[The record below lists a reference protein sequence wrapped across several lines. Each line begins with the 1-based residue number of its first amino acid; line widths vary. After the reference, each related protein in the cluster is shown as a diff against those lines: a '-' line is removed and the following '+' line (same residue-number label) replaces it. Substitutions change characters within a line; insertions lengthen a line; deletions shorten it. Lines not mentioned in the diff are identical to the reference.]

1 LEVVTGDL
9 EDQNAIRRDWKRR
22 AEIAESAIVGS
33 SIQSLLCRRIWH
45 GHQSKNPFI
54 LVLIDGDGYLFE
66 DDYLKNAESGGGDA
80 AHRLL
85 SAVQDCVRA
94 AQLQGLSSDSP
105 IMINIYGNKRG
116 LTGALLE
123 AEIITHPRD
132 LENFFCKF
140 TQSHTHFQ
148 YIDCGPGKERA
159 DAKLRGAAHRV
170 FESCFADETTRYLPL
185 LSAPLPMQT
194 HTTSSVSW

>member
-1 LEVVTGDL
+1 MPYVETGGAVL
-9 EDQNAIRRDWKRR
+9 RLLR
-22 AEIAESAIVGS
+22 AQLWALAYHFFCANRSDMAM
-33 SIQSLLCRRIWH
+33 
-45 GHQSKNPFI
+45 QSKNPFI

-85 SAVQDCVRA
+85 SAVQDYVKMAR
-94 AQLQGLSSDSP
+94 LQGLSSDPS
-105 IMINIYGNKRG
+105 IMVNIYGNKRG

-159 DAKLRGAAHRV
+159 DAKLRGPDHP
-170 FESCFADETTRYLPL
+170 SCFRKL
-185 LSAPLPMQT
+185 LC
-194 HTTSSVSW
+194 